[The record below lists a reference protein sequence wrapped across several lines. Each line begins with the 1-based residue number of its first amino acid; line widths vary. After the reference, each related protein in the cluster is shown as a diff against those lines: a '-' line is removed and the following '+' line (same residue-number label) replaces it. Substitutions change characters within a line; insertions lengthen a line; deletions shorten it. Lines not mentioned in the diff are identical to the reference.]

1 MKKNYAFILFILIS
15 SLSFGQVF
23 ITELADPSDETTC
36 RYVELYNSGATAV
49 DFDTEGYKVQRYTNG
64 NDTPQVSISL
74 TGSIAAGGFYIIG
87 RSGFNGCYGFD
98 PDLSLDSGLA
108 SDSNGDDQILILD
121 GLDNVVDIFG
131 VIEEDGT
138 GTCHDFLD
146 GRAERGASV
155 MMGNSG
161 IWNEANW
168 NITGLSSVAGCTN
181 YTNASVAVT
190 DGTYDPGAWIGA
202 PVTNTV
208 VSFLSASE
216 STTEGIGTF
225 DICVAIS
232 NPSATIATTVE
243 VNLNASSTAING
255 SDFSMLTFPE
265 TLTFPAGS
273 SVNQC
278 LTITITDDS
287 DVELLED
294 IVLDLENASGG
305 SSAALGTGVQ
315 FTLSINPND
324 LDVPNVG
331 GVIVT
336 EIMQNPNAV
345 GDSAGEWFE
354 VHNITAA
361 DIDMHGW
368 LLSDHNSASYISN
381 TVGTTIVPAGGYLV
395 FANNGDNLT
404 NGGITVVDYDFSGSG
419 TGLANSLGSIGFSA
433 EGTEI
438 DKVDWTDSGSFPV
451 PDGASMEL
459 DIAAYNSEQ
468 NDDGN
473 NWGIAT
479 SAYGDGDL
487 GTPGAVND
495 FSLSVDDNEINGF
508 SVYPNPINNNTF
520 VIRFLN
526 STPKSISIFDILG
539 KNVIN
544 KTVNNEEII
553 DVSNLKS
560 GIYILKVEEN
570 GKSITRKLIKK

>member
-1 MKKNYAFILFILIS
+1 MKKNYAFILFIMIS
-15 SLSFGQVF
+15 GLSFGQVF

-64 NDTPQVSISL
+64 NDAPQTAIPL
-74 TGSIAAGGFYIIG
+74 TGTIEAGGFYIIG

-98 PDLSLDSGLA
+98 PDLSLASGLA

-121 GLDNVVDIFG
+121 GSDNVVDIFG

-146 GRAERGASV
+146 GRAERVASV
-155 MMGNSG
+155 TMGNSG
-161 IWNEANW
+161 TWNEANW
-168 NITGLSSVAGCTN
+168 NVTGLSSVAGCTN

-190 DGTYDPGAWIGA
+190 DGTFDPGAWIGA
-202 PVTNTV
+202 PVTDTV

-216 STTEGIGTF
+216 STTEDIGTF
-225 DICVAIS
+225 DICVSIS
-232 NPSATIATTVE
+232 NPSATMATTVD
-243 VNLNASSTAING
+243 VNFNASSTAING
-255 SDFSMLTFPE
+255 SDFTVVTFPE

-273 SVNQC
+273 NDNQC
-278 LTITITDDS
+278 LTITITDDV
-287 DVELLED
+287 DVELLEA
-294 IVLDLENASGG
+294 IVLDLENATGG

-331 GVIVT
+331 DVIVT
-336 EIMQNPNAV
+336 EIMQNPSAV

-354 VHNITAA
+354 VHNITTA

-368 LLSDHNSASYISN
+368 LLSDHNSESYLSN
-381 TVGTTIVPAGGYLV
+381 MVGTTIVPAGGYLV

-419 TGLANSLGSIGFSA
+419 TGLANSLGSIAFSS

-438 DKVDWTDSGSFPV
+438 DRVDWTDSGSFPV
-451 PDGASMEL
+451 PDGTSMEL
-459 DIAAYNSEQ
+459 DTAAYDSVL

-495 FSLSVDDNEINGF
+495 FTLSVNANEINEF
-508 SVYPNPINNNTF
+508 SVYPNPISKGSF
-520 VIRFLN
+520 VISFLN

-544 KTVNNEEII
+544 KTVTNEERV
-553 DVSNLKS
+553 DVSGLKS
-560 GIYILKVEEN
+560 GIYILKVDVN
-570 GKSITRKLIKK
+570 GKTTTRKLIKK